1 MTDRPRGARRDLA
14 IGRAQRAGVVKRS
27 ISIAGHATSVSLE
40 EPFWQALKQ
49 LGDDRGLSVAGL
61 VAEIDGQRGHS
72 NLSSALRVA
81 VLDHLTKQTIRRA
94 D

>member
-1 MTDRPRGARRDLA
+1 
-14 IGRAQRAGVVKRS
+14 
-27 ISIAGHATSVSLE
+27 
-40 EPFWQALKQ
+40 LKQ